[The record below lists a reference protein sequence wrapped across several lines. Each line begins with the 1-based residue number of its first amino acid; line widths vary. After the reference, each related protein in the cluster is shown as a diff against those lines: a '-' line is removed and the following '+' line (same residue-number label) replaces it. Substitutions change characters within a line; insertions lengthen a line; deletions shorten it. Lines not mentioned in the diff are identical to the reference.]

1 METTLFDYEEYDLL
15 DTLILQFYNCTLKV
29 NIGRFEA
36 GDEIDCIIMNYDK
49 GKITLCVSTVE
60 FTYNLSLN
68 IDNESERI
76 QEY

>member
-1 METTLFDYEEYDLL
+1 METTLFNYENYDLL
-15 DTLILQFYNCTLKV
+15 DTLSLQFYNCVLKV
-29 NIGRFEA
+29 DIGRFKA
-36 GDEIDCIIMNYDK
+36 GDEIDCIIMNYDR

-68 IDNESERI
+68 IDNESEQI